1 MPATTNLG
9 IVYVEQAQS
18 QKELTVNNG
27 FDRIDEAA
35 LIFLTHDAHLDSG
48 EEYVLPYASDGTPRT
63 FDLTAI
69 RIRCAGAPSST
80 LTITANKST
89 GSGAFSG
96 TSLLDGTAFTITSG
110 VFEGSRTTGFS
121 ANTGLTSGTKIKID
135 LTSSGQTGAKIHLEF
150 KEII

>member
-1 MPATTNLG
+1 MPSTSILG

-35 LIFLTHDAHLDSG
+35 LLFLTHDAHLDSS
-48 EEYVLPYASDGTPRT
+48 EEYVLPYAYDGTSRT
-63 FDLTAI
+63 FDLSAI

-89 GSGAFSG
+89 SSGSFSG
-96 TSLLDGTAFTITSG
+96 TNLLGTAFTIASG
-110 VFEGSRTTGFS
+110 TFEGSRTTGFS
-121 ANTGLTSGTKIKID
+121 AHTGLTSGTKIKID
-135 LTSSGQTGAKIHLEF
+135 LTSSGQTGGKIHLEF
-150 KEII
+150 KEIV